1 MNYTEN
7 YHLPQ
12 WEETD
17 RIMRTDFNAA
27 MASLEGGLTEC
38 RDAAAAGSV
47 QAGSAL
53 YAGLFRLAYN
63 HWRLAGQW
71 QRGIGYKAHYTNTEQ
86 RRQDIHHSG
95 KQRLNKRLLYSA
107 LRRASDRHNGS
118 DPLYGIQRQCH
129 HAVQL

>member
-47 QAGSAL
+47 WPTTTGTPRRRWRVSPRRPGCSGRGSL
-53 YAGLFRLAYN
+53 RE
-63 HWRLAGQW
+63 
-71 QRGIGYKAHYTNTEQ
+71 KEE
-86 RRQDIHHSG
+86 RRPI
-95 KQRLNKRLLYSA
+95 
-107 LRRASDRHNGS
+107 
-118 DPLYGIQRQCH
+118 
-129 HAVQL
+129 